1 MKLQIALDDI
11 SMEAAMELLG
21 KVKEY
26 ADIAEVGTPFLMEY
40 GMEAVRRIHA
50 GFPGLSVLC
59 DGKIMDAGGYE
70 AELAFRAGADYVTV
84 LAVTD
89 DRTILDVAAAANKYG
104 KKTVADMICVE
115 NLKERSRQ
123 LEELGVDVIAVHTGV
138 DQQAAGRTPL
148 QDLKELRSAVTC
160 AQIAVAGGIRLN
172 TLDAYL
178 EYEPEIII
186 VGGGIVHAEDPAGE
200 TKKLAEKIR
209 ERKRMMSIK
218 NLYGKKFLEEL
229 KGNASYLEENEL
241 QMIVEE
247 LLHAGHIFTAGAG
260 RSRLAVQAF
269 TNRLMHLG
277 LPVSH
282 VGEITA
288 PHTKKGDLLLI
299 GSGSGETGSL
309 VEMAKKGKEKW
320 RAGGASYH
328 GPGVVHRA
336 DGRRRGRTAGGVSQ
350 TSARRNIRDI
360 DPADGLCIEQMCFL
374 SSTGSCWS

>member
-50 GFPGLSVLC
+50 GFPGLSILC

-89 DRTILDVAAAANKYG
+89 DRTILDVVAAAKKYG

-115 NLKERSRQ
+115 NLKERTRQ

-148 QDLKELRSAVTC
+148 QDLKELRSTVTC
-160 AQIAVAGGIRLN
+160 AQIAVAGGIRLD

-186 VGGGIVHAEDPAGE
+186 VGGGIVHAKDPAGE

-209 ERKRMMSIK
+209 ERKR
-218 NLYGKKFLEEL
+218 
-229 KGNASYLEENEL
+229 
-241 QMIVEE
+241 
-247 LLHAGHIFTAGAG
+247 
-260 RSRLAVQAF
+260 
-269 TNRLMHLG
+269 
-277 LPVSH
+277 
-282 VGEITA
+282 
-288 PHTKKGDLLLI
+288 
-299 GSGSGETGSL
+299 
-309 VEMAKKGKEKW
+309 
-320 RAGGASYH
+320 
-328 GPGVVHRA
+328 
-336 DGRRRGRTAGGVSQ
+336 
-350 TSARRNIRDI
+350 
-360 DPADGLCIEQMCFL
+360 
-374 SSTGSCWS
+374 

>member
-1 MKLQIALDDI
+1 MQKKKFKVTPLERAWILYDVGNSAFVLMIATLVPIFFNALAEAGGVSKVNYLAYWGYASSVVTVITAVLGPILGTLADTKNFKKPIFMLCLFVGVLGCCAMGAARTWLPFLVVFIVAKIGFSGSLVFYDSMLGDVTTPERMDMVSSRGYAWGYIGSCIPFGVCLVLVLAYESIGI

-209 ERKRMMSIK
+209 ERKR
-218 NLYGKKFLEEL
+218 
-229 KGNASYLEENEL
+229 
-241 QMIVEE
+241 
-247 LLHAGHIFTAGAG
+247 
-260 RSRLAVQAF
+260 
-269 TNRLMHLG
+269 
-277 LPVSH
+277 
-282 VGEITA
+282 
-288 PHTKKGDLLLI
+288 
-299 GSGSGETGSL
+299 
-309 VEMAKKGKEKW
+309 
-320 RAGGASYH
+320 
-328 GPGVVHRA
+328 
-336 DGRRRGRTAGGVSQ
+336 
-350 TSARRNIRDI
+350 
-360 DPADGLCIEQMCFL
+360 
-374 SSTGSCWS
+374 

>member
-40 GMEAVRRIHA
+40 VMEAVRRIHA

-160 AQIAVAGGIRLN
+160 TQIAVAGGIRLD

-209 ERKRMMSIK
+209 ERKR
-218 NLYGKKFLEEL
+218 
-229 KGNASYLEENEL
+229 
-241 QMIVEE
+241 
-247 LLHAGHIFTAGAG
+247 
-260 RSRLAVQAF
+260 
-269 TNRLMHLG
+269 
-277 LPVSH
+277 
-282 VGEITA
+282 
-288 PHTKKGDLLLI
+288 
-299 GSGSGETGSL
+299 
-309 VEMAKKGKEKW
+309 
-320 RAGGASYH
+320 
-328 GPGVVHRA
+328 
-336 DGRRRGRTAGGVSQ
+336 
-350 TSARRNIRDI
+350 
-360 DPADGLCIEQMCFL
+360 
-374 SSTGSCWS
+374 